1 MIIRQRLD
9 DVARG
14 DKARVIRVLRVD
26 ERLYVEVWQTVD
38 ATELT
43 LMRAVNQAVAS
54 FADRVEHRRGYGPQ
68 EGNGLI

>member
-1 MIIRQRLD
+1 M
-9 DVARG
+9 
-14 DKARVIRVLRVD
+14 RVLRVE

-54 FADRVEHRRGYGPQ
+54 FADRVENRRGYGPQ
-68 EGNGLI
+68 ERNGII